1 MKILSIGNSFSQDAQ
16 RWLHD
21 IASSDD
27 FELDTYNL
35 FIGGCSL
42 ETHWHNIESNA
53 SAYSFEGNNG
63 VFIKNISI
71 EDALKENLYDIITIQ
86 QASAD
91 CGIPQSYFPYAQNI
105 AEFVRK
111 QQPKA
116 KLYFH
121 KTWSYDVGST
131 HGAFHKYN
139 YDSKEMYRRLSDAAE
154 TVAKITDI
162 GIIHSGD
169 AIQKLRDTLPEF
181 DMSNGG
187 MSLCRDGFHLS
198 LDYGRFTAA
207 TVWYNTLV
215 GRKPKLD
222 KFVAE
227 NPDFDPVL
235 LNKILN
241 IIDERQI

>member
-1 MKILSIGNSFSQDAQ
+1 MGMKILSIGNSFSQDAQ

-21 IASSDD
+21 IAAADD

-42 ETHWHNIESNA
+42 ETHWNNIENNA

-71 EDALKENLYDIITIQ
+71 EDALNENLYDVITVQ

-91 CGIPQSYFPYAQNI
+91 CGRPQTYFPYIQKI
-105 AEFVRK
+105 VHFVREK
-111 QQPKA
+111 QPNAQ
-116 KLYFH
+116 LYFH
-121 KTWSYDVGST
+121 KTWSYDVDSN
-131 HGAFHKYN
+131 HGAFCNYN
-139 YDSKEMYRRLSDAAE
+139 FDSKEMYRRLCDAAE
-154 TVAKITDI
+154 TAAKVTNIE
-162 GIIHSGD
+162 IIHSGD

-181 DMSNGG
+181 DMANGG

-207 TVWYNTLV
+207 AVWYKTLFDRTV
-215 GRKPKLD
+215 NVNG
-222 KFVAE
+222 FVSANKDF
-227 NPDFDPVL
+227 NPQL
-235 LNKILN
+235 LNKIIECIN
-241 IIDERQI
+241 EN

>member
-16 RWLHD
+16 KWLHD
-21 IASSDD
+21 IAAADD

-42 ETHWHNIESNA
+42 ETHWKNIESNA

-131 HGAFHKYN
+131 HGAFHRYN
-139 YDSKEMYRRLSDAAE
+139 CDSKEMYRRLSDAAE
-154 TVAKITDI
+154 TVAKIIDVE
-162 GIIHSGD
+162 IIPSGD

-181 DMSNGG
+181 DMANGG

-207 TVWYNTLV
+207 AVWYKTLFGKMV
-215 GRKPKLD
+215 NID
-222 KFVAE
+222 KFVLKNNE
-227 NPDFDPVL
+227 FDASI
-235 LNKILN
+235 LNKIVDCIN
-241 IIDERQI
+241 DG